1 MKNLLLMILTGL
13 MVYGCSNN
21 NQNTTSNEAQSDDLA
36 IAITNDMENAL
47 SGVPSWINEATVVK
61 MPEGIAAHSGE
72 YVTRVTEQEVY
83 SYAYRETLS
92 NINSKLPT
100 AVIVE
105 GWVYSP
111 VDNSSLSVVVDI
123 NENGKSI
130 IWKSYVLTDAISEL
144 NKWNEFKARFAV
156 DQPIKPEYQLKVF
169 AYGGKKTAYF
179 DDLKIS
185 FEY

>member
-1 MKNLLLMILTGL
+1 MKNLLLLIITGL
-13 MVYGCSNN
+13 LVYGCSNS
-21 NQNTTSNEAQSDDLA
+21 NQNATNNDAQTDDIA

-83 SYAYRETLS
+83 SYAFRETLS

-111 VDNSSLSVVVDI
+111 VENASLSIAMDI
-123 NENGKSI
+123 NDNGNSI
-130 IWKSYVLTDAISEL
+130 IWKSYVLSDAISEL
-144 NKWNEFKARFAV
+144 NNWNEFAARFAI
-156 DQPIKPEYQLKVF
+156 DQPIKPEYQLKIF